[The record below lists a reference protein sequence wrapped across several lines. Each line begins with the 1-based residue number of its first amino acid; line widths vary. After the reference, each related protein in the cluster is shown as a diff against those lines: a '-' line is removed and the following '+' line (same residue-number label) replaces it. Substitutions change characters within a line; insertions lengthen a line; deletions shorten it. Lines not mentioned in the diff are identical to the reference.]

1 MVKKLVLLFL
11 AVVVIALLLAPVAL
25 AAGHTSQDIY
35 NDFINH
41 NGKLT
46 GSYAQAELKAFLNDG
61 PFWQYHQTNA
71 TQITSYIDQLL
82 GRSTFPF
89 TGFQMLIAGIVAV
102 ALVGGGFALRRVSRQ
117 S

>member
-1 MVKKLVLLFL
+1 MVKKVALLLL

-25 AAGHTSQDIY
+25 AAGYTSQDIY

-46 GSYAQAELKAFLNDG
+46 GTYTPAELKAFLNDAT
-61 PFWQYHQTNA
+61 FHQYHPTN
-71 TQITSYIDQLL
+71 IGPLDDLVNQLL
-82 GRSTFPF
+82 NRSTFPF

-102 ALVGGGFALRRVSRQ
+102 ALVGGGLALRRVSRQ

>member
-1 MVKKLVLLFL
+1 MVKKLALLAL
-11 AVVVIALLLAPVAL
+11 GVVVIALLLAPVAL
-25 AAGHTSQDIY
+25 AAAHTSQDIY
-35 NDFINH
+35 DDFINH

-46 GSYAQAELKAFLNDG
+46 GTYTKAELKAFLNDAT
-61 PFWQYHQTNA
+61 FHQYHPTR
-71 TQITSYIDQLL
+71 IDQLDDTINQL
-82 GRSTFPF
+82 LNRSTFPF